1 MQEAQKWLWRI
12 RLKKKTVHQNLSFKV
27 REYTCNY
34 IGDKEVQGDEFR
46 DRGSG
51 LEQNLWYDKDFVY

>member
-1 MQEAQKWLWRI
+1 MTLKNKIEI
-12 RLKKKTVHQNLSFKV
+12 KKKVHQNLSFKV

-34 IGDKEVQGDEFR
+34 IGDKEAEGDEFR

-51 LEQNLWYDKDFVY
+51 LELSL